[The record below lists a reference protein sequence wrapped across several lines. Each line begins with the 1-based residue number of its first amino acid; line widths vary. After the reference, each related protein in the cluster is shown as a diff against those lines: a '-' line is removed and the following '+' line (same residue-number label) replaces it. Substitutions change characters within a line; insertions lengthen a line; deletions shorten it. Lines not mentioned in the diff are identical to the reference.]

1 VGRFYQQTFVD
12 TCSKVSFAKFYGGE
26 APPPVADLLNDR
38 VVPFFDSHGITLSRV
53 LTDRDTEYCGNPEY
67 RECQLYLAVENIDHT
82 RTKKESPQAN
92 GIVERPHK
100 TMPGRVRVRAG
111 HINGRR
117 IASSDSARKVFDWCF
132 NRVRCVWAACD
143 DLAGKIFECGP
154 RVRPRCPAKEKVA
167 PSLSLRVV

>member
-1 VGRFYQQTFVD
+1 VGRLYQQTFVD
-12 TCSKVSFAKFYGGE
+12 TCSKVSFAKIYGGE

-92 GIVERPHK
+92 GIVERLHK
-100 TMPGRVRVRAG
+100 TMLGRVG
-111 HINGRR
+111 
-117 IASSDSARKVFDWCF
+117 
-132 NRVRCVWAACD
+132 CVWAACD

>member
-1 VGRFYQQTFVD
+1 MGRFYQQTFVD

-38 VVPFFDSHGITLSRV
+38 VVPFFDSDGITLSRV

-67 RECQLYLAVENIDHT
+67 RECQLYLAVENIDRT

-92 GIVERPHK
+92 GIVERLHK
-100 TMPGRVRVRAG
+100 TMLG
-111 HINGRR
+111 
-117 IASSDSARKVFDWCF
+117 
-132 NRVRCVWAACD
+132 RVRCVWAACD
-143 DLAGKIFECGP
+143 DLAGKIFKCGR